1 MNTDH
6 YFMQRCRALA
16 NTAAAKGE
24 SPVGAVIVKDD
35 KLISEAME
43 AGKSKNDIT
52 CHAEI
57 EAIRFAVEKL
67 ETNDLSDCILF
78 TTHEPCLMCSYAIRF
93 HKIKKLV
100 YQNTVKYL
108 GGISSS
114 MPLLTTNEVPPH
126 WGKAPVIVHLIH
138 TAQ

>member
-1 MNTDH
+1 MNPDH
-6 YFMQRCRALA
+6 YFMQRCRSLA

-57 EAIRFAVEKL
+57 EAIRLAVEKL
-67 ETNDLSDCILF
+67 NSNDLSDYVLY
-78 TTHEPCLMCSYAIRF
+78 TTHEPCIMCSYAIRF

-114 MPLLTTNEVPPH
+114 MPLLTTNDVPPH

-138 TAQ
+138 TEQ

>member
-43 AGKSKNDIT
+43 AGKK
-52 CHAEI
+52 
-57 EAIRFAVEKL
+57 
-67 ETNDLSDCILF
+67 
-78 TTHEPCLMCSYAIRF
+78 
-93 HKIKKLV
+93 
-100 YQNTVKYL
+100 
-108 GGISSS
+108 
-114 MPLLTTNEVPPH
+114 
-126 WGKAPVIVHLIH
+126 
-138 TAQ
+138 

>member
-1 MNTDH
+1 MKSDG
-6 YFMQRCRALA
+6 YYMQRCAVLA
-16 NTAAAKGE
+16 KAAAAKGE

-35 KLISEAME
+35 TLISEAME
-43 AGKSKNDIT
+43 AGKSKNDVT

-57 EAIRFAVEKL
+57 EAIRLAVEKL
-67 ETNDLSDCILF
+67 GTNDLSGCVMY
-78 TTHEPCLMCSYAIRF
+78 TTHEPCIMCSYAIRC
-93 HKIKKLV
+93 HKIKKIV
-100 YQNTVKYL
+100 YQNAVNCL

-126 WGKAPVIVHLIH
+126 WGKAPAIVHLIH